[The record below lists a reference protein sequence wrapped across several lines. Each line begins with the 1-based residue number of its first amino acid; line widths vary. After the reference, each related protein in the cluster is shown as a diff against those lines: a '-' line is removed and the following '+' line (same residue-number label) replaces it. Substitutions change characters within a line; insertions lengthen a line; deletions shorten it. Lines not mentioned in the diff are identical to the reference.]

1 MIIENNFLTEEELN
15 VTQEHI
21 IDNMDFPWYR
31 IPHSTSEKYPFY
43 AHSLLAREEFVDDE
57 HPALNSPWFDFFLSI
72 LHRFVQKHKLYKGDY
87 QIMRSSI
94 NDTLSFPDK
103 GCDPH
108 IDFFEEHLVVMLY
121 LTESSGD
128 TIFYTKEWKDGD
140 PPSLLNEKNF
150 PNLRVKQKITP
161 EIGKVICYNGLN
173 YHSHNFK
180 KPNERRIVCV
190 FGIRGERNE

>member
-21 IDNMDFPWYR
+21 INNMDFPWYR
-31 IPHSTSEKYPFY
+31 IPNSTSEKYPFY
-43 AHSLLAREEFVDDE
+43 AHSLLVRENFVDDE

-72 LHRFVQKHKLYKGDY
+72 LDRFVQKHKLYKGDY
-87 QIMRSSI
+87 QIMRSTI

-108 IDFFEEHLVVMLY
+108 IDFFEEHFVVMLY

-128 TIFYTKEWKDGD
+128 TIFYTKKWKDGD
-140 PPSLLNEKNF
+140 PSSFPNEKNS

-161 EIGKVICYNGLN
+161 KIGKVICYNGLN

-180 KPNERRIVCV
+180 KSNERRVVCV